1 MTLFARTS
9 IAAAAALFS
18 GLAAAATIDGL
29 VNTGAG
35 LSAGAVDSHYSFS
48 VIAGDSTG
56 LSGSGHVT
64 DGNQS
69 PFPNWMSNSASS
81 SWLIP
86 TATQSDVFD
95 TGSTSG
101 VFKWKLSFDLTGFD
115 ASSASFSG
123 RWAADN
129 NGTVLLNGNVISTL
143 TLQKGFLDWTSFTA
157 TTGFVAG
164 VNTLE
169 FVVNNIAT
177 AGGNFTGVRA
187 EFLNT
192 NVNKSVVLPA
202 VPEPKTY
209 ALMLAG
215 LGALGFLARRRRG

>member
-18 GLAAAATIDGL
+18 GLAGAATIDGL

-35 LSAGAVDSHYSFS
+35 LGAGAVDSHYSFS
-48 VIAGDSTG
+48 VVAGASTG
-56 LSGSGHVT
+56 LAGNGHVT
-64 DGNQS
+64 DGNQA
-69 PFPNWMSNSASS
+69 PFPTWMGNNASS

-86 TATQSDVFD
+86 TANQNDVFD

-101 VFKWKLSFDLTGFD
+101 VFKWTLTFDLSGFD
-115 ASSASFSG
+115 ASTASFSG

-129 NGTVLLNGNVISTL
+129 NGSVLLNGHVISTL
-143 TLQKGFLDWTSFTA
+143 GAEKGFLDWTAFTA

-164 VNTLE
+164 LNTLE

-177 AGGNFTGVRA
+177 AGGNYTGLRA

-192 NVNKSVVLPA
+192 NVNRSVVVPA